1 MSLKSTIEKT
11 LEKLLAK
18 PLQKLARWIEKQNA
32 EADAARQAEQ
42 TSSAAQEKEADAHE
56 PDAVAPPSGS
66 ATPAHAA
73 TSSKY
78 PFGLASCW
86 AGANAS
92 KRMMN
97 VLSPKMS
104 DSTFRDR
111 LKHMTDR
118 GCDVAHLI
126 LANTA
131 DGEAGGYAAWKDAD
145 LARMK
150 ERWNAVKAAGL
161 RPIPWLVT
169 DDSAELAQDLFGHA
183 GKYVKKMADAGFF
196 ADVPLV
202 VLGLEMNEK
211 YGSDSGWKSLRAA
224 LREHYSGPVGVH
236 HKSGNDFPYAKYGEV
251 VLGQL
256 NPGCTTSQVKAQIK
270 SILKLGK
277 RAIGFE
283 YSRNPDRSLCLAAL
297 EAGAEGVGNWDGG
310 SLPGQVGV
318 PSPSSSGESPTPTP
332 NSNSTADDA
341 VDYSLLQWSYGGF
354 KGGGAKL
361 SDKARIKNLKV
372 SSSGLSYSWAAGG
385 CEDLGAFSRDDYDHT
400 VACLFVRVGGV
411 WRGGKFDWVSTSRTS
426 RDFKNIDDGYQGW
439 PTNSISKADAYAFVI
454 VGGDG
459 KSRTNVITCGK

>member
-1 MSLKSTIEKT
+1 MEELLTKLFEKW
-11 LEKLLAK
+11 LAK
-18 PLQKLARWIEKQNA
+18 PLAKLARWVEKQNA
-32 EADAARQAEQ
+32 AADAARQAEEQ
-42 TSSAAQEKEADAHE
+42 SAQGEGVASTAQADG
-56 PDAVAPPSGS
+56 PPSGIQPS
-66 ATPAHAA
+66 ASP

-104 DSTFRDR
+104 DSTFKDR

-131 DGEAGGYAAWKDAD
+131 DGEAGGYAAWKDSD
-145 LARMK
+145 QVKMK

-183 GKYVKKMADAGFF
+183 GKYVRKMADAGFF

-251 VLGQL
+251 ILGQL
-256 NPGCTTSQVKAQIK
+256 NPGCTTSQVKSQIK
-270 SILKLGK
+270 TILKLGK

-283 YSRNPDRSLCLAAL
+283 YSRSPDRSLCLAAL

-310 SLPGQVGV
+310 SIP
-318 PSPSSSGESPTPTP
+318 
-332 NSNSTADDA
+332 STAAPQEKEAAGAEAGEVSAATAHDDA
-341 VDYSLLQWSYGGF
+341 VDFSLLDWRWGGF
-354 KGGGAKL
+354 NGSKASL
-361 SDKARIKNLKV
+361 SSARIKGLKV
-372 SSSGLSYSWAAGG
+372 GSGSLSYSWERGSCSDLDAA
-385 CEDLGAFSRDDYDHT
+385 CTHDNPCCTCALF
-400 VACLFVRVGGV
+400 CLVGGKWV
-411 WRGGKFDWVSTSRTS
+411 GGKFEHISTDRTS
-426 RDFKNIDDGYQGW
+426 RGLKNVQEGYGGW
-439 PTNSISKADAYAFVI
+439 DPSALSRAEKYAFVI
-454 VGGDG
+454 LDDG
-459 KSRTNVITCGK
+459 AKRRTNVISCGR

>member
-1 MSLKSTIEKT
+1 MSLKLKIEKT

-56 PDAVAPPSGS
+56 PDAVALPSDS
-66 ATPAHAA
+66 ATSAHAA

-131 DGEAGGYAAWKDAD
+131 DGEAGGYAAWKDSD
-145 LARMK
+145 LTRMK

-211 YGSDSGWKSLRAA
+211 YGSDSGWKNLRAA
-224 LREHYSGPVGVH
+224 LREHYSGPIGVH

-251 VLGQL
+251 ILGQL
-256 NPGCTTSQVKAQIK
+256 NPGCTTSQVKSQIK
-270 SILKLGK
+270 AILKLGK

-283 YSRNPDRSLCLAAL
+283 YSRSPDRSLCLAAL

-310 SLPGQVGV
+310 SLPAATNQEPG
-318 PSPSSSGESPTPTP
+318 
-332 NSNSTADDA
+332 TANQEPGTAEDA
-341 VDYSLLQWSYGGF
+341 VDYMLLDWRWGGF
-354 KGGGAKL
+354 SGKNAKL
-361 SDKARIKNLKV
+361 AGARIYNLSVTDK
-372 SSSGLSYSWAAGG
+372 GLAYKWMTGSCSDLDAA
-385 CEDLGAFSRDDYDHT
+385 CTHDKPCCTCA
-400 VACLFVRVGGV
+400 LFCRVDGKWV
-411 WRGGKFDWVSTSRTS
+411 GGKFEHISTDRTS
-426 RDFKNIDDGYQGW
+426 RGLGNVQEGYGGW
-439 PTNSISKADAYAFVI
+439 DPSALSRADAYAFVI
-454 VGGDG
+454 LDDG
-459 KSRTNVITCGK
+459 AKRRTNVITCGR